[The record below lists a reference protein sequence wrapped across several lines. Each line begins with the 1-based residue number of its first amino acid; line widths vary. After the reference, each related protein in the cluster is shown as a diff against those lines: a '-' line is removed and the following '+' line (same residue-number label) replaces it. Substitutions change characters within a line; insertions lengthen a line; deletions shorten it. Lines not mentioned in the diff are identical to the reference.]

1 MVMNGHW
8 DKDIAGS
15 QSGIETDSYFGLHF
29 KGTILIVHIKYN
41 VNCYF
46 KNDERG

>member
-1 MVMNGHW
+1 M
-8 DKDIAGS
+8 DT
-15 QSGIETDSYFGLHF
+15 GIRILPAAKAALKPTAILALHF